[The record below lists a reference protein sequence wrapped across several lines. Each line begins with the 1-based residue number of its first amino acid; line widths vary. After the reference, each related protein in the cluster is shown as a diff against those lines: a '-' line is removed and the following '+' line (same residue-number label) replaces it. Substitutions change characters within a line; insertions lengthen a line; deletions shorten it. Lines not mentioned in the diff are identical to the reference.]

1 MAIIN
6 AVRYRKYQSPVMS
19 AAKAVNLAAALVS
32 MLSLETAMLAQ
43 FDNGS
48 TAFRQIM
55 LGATGGAVCAII
67 VGMGSF
73 MIIRS
78 TRKMKRLR
86 EENLKT

>member
-1 MAIIN
+1 
-6 AVRYRKYQSPVMS
+6 
-19 AAKAVNLAAALVS
+19 
-32 MLSLETAMLAQ
+32 MLAQ